1 MPSNEKNPAELLER
15 LIRKNTSSV
24 IRNETD
30 IKKEF
35 LMTHSEADYKTAY
48 SKINLKSK
56 IRRGYIDGIGYIPYI
71 LQTKSDLHENIIH
84 NLLKPTL
91 EKAGIKYKI
100 GHRTLGEDLD
110 VWFAKTRYRVELET
124 GIYEHAESRPELLTR
139 VLRYKD
145 NTIILVLNKKQ
156 ARRYK
161 KSDLNAL
168 WDIKDIRIMTIKE
181 FCDYSALAGTLK
193 CAKGSRRL
201 DLFFF

>member
-1 MPSNEKNPAELLER
+1 MPPKKENPAELLER

-24 IRNETD
+24 IHNETD

-35 LMTHSEADYKTAY
+35 LKTHSEEDYNNAY
-48 SKINLKSK
+48 STINRKFR

-84 NLLKPTL
+84 NLLKPKL

-156 ARRYK
+156 SRRYK
-161 KSDLNAL
+161 RSDLNAL
-168 WDIKDIRIMTIKE
+168 WDFKDIRIMTVRDFLE
-181 FCDYSALAGTLK
+181 FCLLSGTLK
-193 CAKGSRRL
+193 SAKGSRKL
-201 DLFFF
+201 DLLFY

>member
-1 MPSNEKNPAELLER
+1 MPSNEKKPAEILER
-15 LIRKNTSSV
+15 LIRKNTLS
-24 IRNETD
+24 IIHNETD

-35 LMTHSEADYKTAY
+35 LKTHSEEDYKNAY
-48 SKINLKSK
+48 SSINLKYK

-84 NLLKPTL
+84 SLLKPTL
-91 EKAGIKYKI
+91 EKVGIKYKI

-110 VWFAKTRYRVELET
+110 VWLPKTKYRIELET

-139 VLRYKD
+139 ILRYKD

-168 WDIKDIRIMTIKE
+168 WDVKDIRIMTIKE
-181 FCDYSALAGTLK
+181 FCEYARLAGTLK
-193 CAKGSRRL
+193 YAKGSRSL
-201 DLFFF
+201 DLLFY

>member
-1 MPSNEKNPAELLER
+1 MPPKEENPAELLER
-15 LIRKNTSSV
+15 LIRRNTLLK
-24 IRNETD
+24 IHNETD

-35 LMTHSEADYKTAY
+35 SQTYSEADYKNAY
-48 SKINLKSK
+48 STINQQYR

-71 LQTKSDLHENIIH
+71 LKTKSDLHENIIH

-91 EKAGIKYKI
+91 EQAGIKYKI

-110 VWFAKTRYRVELET
+110 VWLPKTKYRIELET

-139 VLRYKD
+139 ILKYKD

-168 WDIKDIRIMTIKE
+168 WDVKDIRIMTIKE
-181 FCDYSALAGTLK
+181 FCEYARLAGTLK
-193 CAKGSRRL
+193 YAKGPRKP
-201 DLFFF
+201 DPFFF

>member
-1 MPSNEKNPAELLER
+1 MPPNRETPAEFLER
-15 LIRKNTSSV
+15 LIRRNTASA
-24 IRNETD
+24 IHNELD

-35 LMTHSEADYKTAY
+35 LKTHSEADYKNAY
-48 SKINLKSK
+48 YKINQKYR

-91 EKAGIKYKI
+91 EKVGIKYKI
-100 GHRTLGEDLD
+100 GHRTLGQDLD
-110 VWFAKTRYRVELET
+110 VWLPKTRYRIELET
-124 GIYEHAESRPELLTR
+124 GIYENAESRPELLTR
-139 VLRYKD
+139 VLRYRD

-168 WDIKDIRIMTIKE
+168 WDVKDIRIMTIKE

-193 CAKGSRRL
+193 YTKGSRKL